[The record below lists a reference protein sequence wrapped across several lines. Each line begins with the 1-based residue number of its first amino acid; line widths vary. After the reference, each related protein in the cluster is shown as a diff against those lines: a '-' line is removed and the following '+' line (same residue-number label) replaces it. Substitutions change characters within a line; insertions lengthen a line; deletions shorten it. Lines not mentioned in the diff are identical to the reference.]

1 MLRTLI
7 AGALIGF
14 AGKKLYESGALK
26 GFTDDL
32 KTRLS
37 DAHITNNPATAPAP
51 APARAP
57 APASATAPRV

>member
-1 MLRTLI
+1 MLRTII

-32 KTRLS
+32 KSRLS
-37 DAHITNNPATAPAP
+37 DAHIANNPATAPAP
-51 APARAP
+51 APAPVPNRAP
-57 APASATAPRV
+57 PTAPTV